1 MGELIF
7 KRIKREKLGT
17 PGQTVVKIDNEQ
29 YDKVLDVVD
38 ESGLSIREVV
48 SRMVEYA
55 YEHVRYIADDC
66 ESNK

>member
-1 MGELIF
+1 MSELIF

-48 SRMVEYA
+48 SPDGGIR
-55 YEHVRYIADDC
+55 I
-66 ESNK
+66 

>member
-1 MGELIF
+1 MGDLIF

-17 PGQTVVKIDNEQ
+17 PRQTVVKIDNEQ

-55 YEHVRYIADDC
+55 
-66 ESNK
+66 

>member
-7 KRIKREKLGT
+7 KRIKREKLGI

-38 ESGLSIREVV
+38 EPGLSIREVV

>member
-55 YEHVRYIADDC
+55 YEHVRY
-66 ESNK
+66 ETEE